1 MSIRIFRHYVQLPV
15 VLLVLLEAALAA
27 FALEIATAIERPS
40 GLAGGLGNVPP
51 AELALFAGLATLA
64 QAAMGLHNARLRA
77 GPVGIL
83 LRLSLAALATLA
95 VLLVMAFF
103 LPAFEVPLPRY
114 ALALA
119 IVAAANF
126 VMRLAIAR
134 FLPAEWFKRRVLV
147 YGAGWQAQSISGLKR
162 RTDRIG
168 FEIVGYAKSEGDAI
182 AVQGVL
188 SFEPGQLLP
197 FCERNEVDEI
207 VVAMDDRRHAFPL
220 HDLLECRLHGIDI
233 IELLSFLERETGKVR
248 LEVLHPS
255 WMIFSEGFRKSL
267 WRDVLG
273 AALDLFASMVFLAV
287 AWPFMLLTA
296 IAIKVEDGWRAPVLY
311 RQRRVGK
318 AGVEFNVLKFRS
330 MGVDAEHDG
339 VARWAERRDSRI
351 TWVGRLI
358 RNLRIDEFPQVFNIL
373 RGDMRFVGPRP
384 ERPEFVEELSQK
396 IPYYRE
402 RHVVAPGLTG
412 WAQLCYP
419 YGSSEQD
426 AAEKL
431 QFDLYYIK
439 NRSVLFDLAIL
450 VQTVEV
456 VLFGK
461 GAR

>member
-1 MSIRIFRHYVQLPV
+1 MQLPV
-15 VLLVLLEAALAA
+15 VLLILLEAALAVL
-27 FALEIATAIERPS
+27 ALEFAHALDSPA
-40 GLAGGLGNVPP
+40 GLAGRFWRQPVS
-51 AELALFAGLATLA
+51 ELALFAGLVNLT

-77 GPVGIL
+77 GPIGIL
-83 LRLSLAALATLA
+83 LRLSLAALATLGA
-95 VLLVMAFF
+95 VLLIVFF
-103 LPAFEVPLPRY
+103 LPEYRVSVLPY

-119 IVAAANF
+119 LVVAANF
-126 VMRLAIAR
+126 ALRWVANR
-134 FLPAEWFKRRVLV
+134 FVPAEIFKRRVLV
-147 YGAGWQAQSISGLKR
+147 YGAGWQARSISGLRR

-168 FEIVGYAKSEGDAI
+168 FQIVGYVQTEGDAP
-182 AVQGVL
+182 AGFDAL
-188 SFEPGQLLP
+188 ALESGQLLS
-197 FCERNEVDEI
+197 FCEREEVDEI
-207 VVAMDDRRHAFPL
+207 VVAMDDRRRAFPL
-220 HDLLECRLHGIDI
+220 HDLLECRLHGIEI

-267 WRDVLG
+267 WRDFLG
-273 AALDLFASMVFLAV
+273 AALDLVASALFLAV

-296 IAIKVEDGWRAPVLY
+296 IAIKFEDGWRAPVLY
-311 RQRRVGK
+311 RQRRIGK
-318 AGVEFNVLKFRS
+318 AGAEFGVLKFRS
-330 MGVDAEHDG
+330 MDVHAERDG
-339 VARWAERRDSRI
+339 TARWAVRNDSRI

-358 RNLRIDEFPQVFNIL
+358 RTLRIDEFPQVFNIL
-373 RGDMRFVGPRP
+373 KGEMRFVGPRP
-384 ERPEFVEELSQK
+384 ERPEFVDELSQK

>member
-15 VLLVLLEAALAA
+15 VLLILLEAVLAVLALQ
-27 FALEIATAIERPS
+27 IAHGLVAPS
-40 GLAGGLGNVPP
+40 GLTGALWKVLPG
-51 AELALFAGLATLA
+51 ELTLFAGLVTVA

-77 GPVGIL
+77 GPIGIL
-83 LRLSLAALATLA
+83 LRLTLAALTTLA
-95 VLLVMAFF
+95 ALLVIGFF
-103 LPAFEVPLPRY
+103 VPNFEVSLLRY
-114 ALALA
+114 ASALA
-119 IVAAANF
+119 MVVIANF
-126 VMRLAIAR
+126 VLRWAVVR
-134 FLPAEWFKRRVLV
+134 FLPTELFKRRVLV

-168 FEIVGYAKSEGDAI
+168 FLVVGYAQTEGDAP
-182 AVQGVL
+182 AGHDAL
-188 SFEPGQLLP
+188 SLEPGQLLP
-197 FCERNEVDEI
+197 YCQRNEVDEI
-207 VVAMDDRRHAFPL
+207 VVAMDDRRRAFPL
-220 HDLLECRLHGIDI
+220 HDLLECRLHGIEI

-273 AALDLFASMVFLAV
+273 ASLDLFASIVFLAV
-287 AWPFMLLTA
+287 AWPFMLVTT
-296 IAIKVEDGWRAPVLY
+296 IAIKFEDGWRAPVLY

-318 AGVEFNVLKFRS
+318 AGVEFDVMKFRS
-330 MGVDAEHDG
+330 MDVDAERDG
-339 VARWAERRDSRI
+339 VARWAERKDTRI

-358 RNLRIDEFPQVFNIL
+358 RQLRIDEFPQVFNIL
-373 RGDMRFVGPRP
+373 KGEMRFVGPRP
-384 ERPEFVEELSQK
+384 ERPEFVDELSQK

-419 YGSSEQD
+419 YGSSQQD

-439 NRSVLFDLAIL
+439 NRSLLFDLAIL